1 LKISGKEYFLSRCCQ
16 ILPSVIALLRVIGP
30 QPQKAPEKTYKPC
43 YKRIGRM
50 EITAQMVKGLRQQS
64 GAGIMECKNALKE
77 TNGDIEEAVTYLRK
91 KGLAKA
97 DKKADRETGDGM
109 VCTYI
114 HPGSKIGVLAQV
126 LCETDF
132 VASTPEFQEL
142 GKDICMH
149 IAAAKPRFV
158 SRDEV
163 TEDVLSKEKEIFA
176 AQARDS
182 GKPEKIIDKIVTGK
196 IDKFYEENCLL
207 EQKFI
212 KDSDSTIQEVIKQKI
227 AVLGENILIGN
238 FSRFEIGN

>member
-1 LKISGKEYFLSRCCQ
+1 
-16 ILPSVIALLRVIGP
+16 
-30 QPQKAPEKTYKPC
+30 
-43 YKRIGRM
+43 M
-50 EITAQMVKGLRQQS
+50 EITAEMVKNLRQQS

-77 TNGDIEEAVTYLRK
+77 TSGDIEEAVTFLRK
-91 KGLAKA
+91 KGLARA
-97 DKKADRETGDGM
+97 DKKANRETGEGT

-114 HPGSKIGVLAQV
+114 HPGNKMGVMAQL

-132 VASTPEFQEL
+132 VAKTPDFQQL

-149 IAAAKPRFV
+149 IAAAKPKFV
-158 SRDEV
+158 SREEV
-163 TEDVLSKEKEIFA
+163 TEDILIKEKEIFA

-196 IDKFYEENCLL
+196 MDKFYEENCLL

-212 KDSDSTIQEVIKQKI
+212 KDTDSTIQDFIKQKI
-227 AVLGENILIGN
+227 ALLGENILVGN